1 MQTLR
6 IKPTLSMTARREAI
20 IVHYFAPW
28 LPVKVSRQIADSLGD
43 YGNLT
48 VVVISASAVK
58 LNCRKSEDLANE
70 NTSGEAA
77 SRLSSTC
84 LGLITARSV

>member
-1 MQTLR
+1 MWVDIQIKEWMPWPTLQTLR

-48 VVVISASAVK
+48 DVVISASAVK
-58 LNCRKSEDLANE
+58 LN
-70 NTSGEAA
+70 
-77 SRLSSTC
+77 
-84 LGLITARSV
+84 